1 LLFFRVRR
9 LKSLGKNFI
18 APIQSIRFNAL
29 KPIVPLIT
37 FKDIGASFDANNIIF
52 FTSRKEI
59 V

>member
-29 KPIVPLIT
+29 HPIVPLIT
-37 FKDIGASFDANNIIF
+37 FKNTGASFGANNIIF